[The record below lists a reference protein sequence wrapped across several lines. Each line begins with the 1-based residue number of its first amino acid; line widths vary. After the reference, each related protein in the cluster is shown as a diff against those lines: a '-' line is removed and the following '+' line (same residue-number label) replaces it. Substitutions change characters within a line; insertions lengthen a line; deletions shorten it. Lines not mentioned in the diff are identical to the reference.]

1 MTALAQAGHNGPP
14 PFEAYSL
21 HIEDL
26 FTQVSDSTAGI
37 AVENDAQE
45 AALDA
50 LLDEF
55 RAARKNADAERVA
68 EKRPHD
74 EAGKAIQAKWKP
86 LIDRCDIAADEI
98 KRLLTPYRTAKQRA
112 KDEAAR
118 LAREEADA
126 RQKAAQE
133 ALRASDD
140 LEQRFAA
147 EADLERAAKLTA
159 QANRIDRSATGL
171 RTFWEA
177 EVTDRRAALNHYI
190 KRSPEAF
197 EALVQSL
204 ADHDA
209 RTTRP
214 PAPGVLFHERKKA
227 A

>member
-1 MTALAQAGHNGPP
+1 VTALAHAGHNGPP

-74 EAGKAIQAKWKP
+74 DAGKAVQAKWKP
-86 LIDRCDIAADEI
+86 LIDRCDMAAGEI
-98 KRLLTPYRTAKQRA
+98 KRLLTPYRTIKQRA
-112 KDEAAR
+112 KDEVAR

-171 RTFWEA
+171 RNYYRA
-177 EVTDRRAALNHYI
+177 EITDHVAFCRWAWTSRRADY
-190 KRSPEAF
+190 EAF
-197 EALVQSL
+197 LTDL
-204 ADHDA
+204 AE
-209 RTTRP
+209 REVRRGPVTI
-214 PAPGVLFHERKKA
+214 PGIIIHTEERA
-227 A
+227 V